1 MEKGLTMYEIMHKD
15 GRFIVYRVEGKR
27 HLRQGSFKTEDEA
40 HKQIE
45 RSRRLQE
52 LRENA
57 F

>member
-1 MEKGLTMYEIMHKD
+1 MYEIAHKD

-52 LRENA
+52 LRDNA